1 MNRITTI
8 NELDSYIN
16 WLTSSGTSLI
26 STNHLKNQMNPEIY
40 NLYVL
45 YTEATQLFQA
55 GNYSAAIRSYT
66 SILKIAPDFVAALNN
81 LSNLY
86 RVSGNP
92 LSHFFAKRSVVLAPE
107 DVDLC
112 KNLGDSY
119 DDIMD
124 VENAIHAYKKVAAKV
139 KSHPI
144 QGIEALINLSVNL
157 HRKNLFEEAEQYLI
171 YALNFI

>member
-92 LSHFFAKRSVVLAPE
+92 QRAISLLKEALIIAPE
-107 DVDLC
+107 DVDLLE
-112 KNLGDSY
+112 K
-119 DDIMD
+119 
-124 VENAIHAYKKVAAKV
+124 
-139 KSHPI
+139 PW
-144 QGIEALINLSVNL
+144 
-157 HRKNLFEEAEQYLI
+157 R
-171 YALNFI
+171 